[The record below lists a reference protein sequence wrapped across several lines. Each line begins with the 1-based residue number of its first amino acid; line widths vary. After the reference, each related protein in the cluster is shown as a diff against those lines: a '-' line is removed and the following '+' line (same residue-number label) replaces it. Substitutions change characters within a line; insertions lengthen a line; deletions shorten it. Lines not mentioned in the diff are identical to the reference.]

1 MAAPKEI
8 RGMRGAFVS
17 PRKLTESAKS
27 SATTNSM
34 PSFGR
39 VGVDALGGANVYGW
53 HGLNQSLNL
62 GGPPAA
68 SPSRPGG
75 RPGRLGAVATEW
87 RVEVELDEEGHG
99 FGLGERLRA
108 LRLDDEARGRLGKR
122 VIVTRDGSRVFLY
135 ADSQEAT
142 REAERVVRE
151 LVADHEL
158 TADVRLARWDPIE
171 EAWRDA
177 SEPLPA
183 SEEER
188 EAALARKEA
197 AEAEEAR
204 EEGRYDWEVHADLD
218 SHDDAL
224 RVAERLEAE
233 GHPVARRWSYL
244 IVGALT
250 EERAGELA
258 EWLRAEAPAGTEVE
272 IVPLLDEP
280 AHPVFVWLGAH
291 GLAPPG

>member
-1 MAAPKEI
+1 VAA
-8 RGMRGAFVS
+8 
-17 PRKLTESAKS
+17 
-27 SATTNSM
+27 
-34 PSFGR
+34 
-39 VGVDALGGANVYGW
+39 
-53 HGLNQSLNL
+53 
-62 GGPPAA
+62 
-68 SPSRPGG
+68 
-75 RPGRLGAVATEW
+75 EW
-87 RVEVELDEEGHG
+87 RVEVELDDEGHG

-135 ADSQEAT
+135 ADSEEAT

-151 LVADHEL
+151 LVARHEL
-158 TADVRLARWDPIE
+158 RAEVGLTRWDPVE
-171 EAWRDA
+171 ETWKDA

-183 SEEER
+183 SKEER

-197 AEAEEAR
+197 VEAEEAR

-224 RVAERLEAE
+224 RLAERLEAE
-233 GHPVARRWSYL
+233 GHPVTRRWSYV

-280 AHPVFVWLGAH
+280 AHPMFVWLGAPRLGASRLGKCSPPH
-291 GLAPPG
+291 RARRRLDALAAPAMLADALASTALAGLPATPSRSPNHDGIFGGKH